1 MKKLK
6 FSTIFHWAGFA
17 LLAFFL
23 WAVWVEAQ
31 PTTTIEP
38 TPTNVPTLTEATEQG
53 TPIGERPKI
62 ATGYLTFGL
71 DRVGFLRNNQIF
83 GQPLWKYFASLIY
96 IFLAFYV
103 SKLVDYITRVWL
115 KKWAEKT
122 ETKFDDMLLELLR
135 GPVKIVSFVILLHIG
150 LRVFDWPEPIAGLLS
165 KGLQIVVAASL
176 TYMALKFIDLLIDYW
191 RQQVTPEG
199 EKLVDQQLLPLVRKT
214 LHVFVVVVATLVT
227 AQNLGLNITGLIA
240 SLGIGGLAVALA
252 AQDTL
257 ANVFGA
263 VAIFLDKPFRVGDRI
278 QLDNVDG
285 VVENIGLRSTR
296 VRNLDGHLITI
307 PNKTVGNA
315 TIINVTRRPN
325 IRTLINIGVTY
336 DTPAQKIQRA
346 VEILG
351 EIYRAHPMTQD
362 VWISFNKFADSAL
375 NISVIHWW
383 KGTDYKAYLSGMQE
397 LNLAIKKRFDEEKIE
412 FAFPT
417 QTIYVKQE

>member
-1 MKKLK
+1 
-6 FSTIFHWAGFA
+6 
-17 LLAFFL
+17 
-23 WAVWVEAQ
+23 
-31 PTTTIEP
+31 
-38 TPTNVPTLTEATEQG
+38 
-53 TPIGERPKI
+53 
-62 ATGYLTFGL
+62 
-71 DRVGFLRNNQIF
+71 
-83 GQPLWKYFASLIY
+83 
-96 IFLAFYV
+96 
-103 SKLVDYITRVWL
+103 
-115 KKWAEKT
+115 
-122 ETKFDDMLLELLR
+122 
-135 GPVKIVSFVILLHIG
+135 
-150 LRVFDWPEPIAGLLS
+150 
-165 KGLQIVVAASL
+165 
-176 TYMALKFIDLLIDYW
+176 
-191 RQQVTPEG
+191 
-199 EKLVDQQLLPLVRKT
+199 
-214 LHVFVVVVATLVT
+214 
-227 AQNLGLNITGLIA
+227 
-240 SLGIGGLAVALA
+240 
-252 AQDTL
+252 
-257 ANVFGA
+257 
-263 VAIFLDKPFRVGDRI
+263 
-278 QLDNVDG
+278 VDG